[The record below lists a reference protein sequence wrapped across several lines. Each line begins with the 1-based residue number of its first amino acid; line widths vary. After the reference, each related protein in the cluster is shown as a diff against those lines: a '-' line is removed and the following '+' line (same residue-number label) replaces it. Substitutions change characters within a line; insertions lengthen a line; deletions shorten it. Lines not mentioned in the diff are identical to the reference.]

1 MSELK
6 IVYVF
11 EGDDLSKFYN
21 KLKKNYKILYLSPLL
36 IIKMQN

>member
-21 KLKKNYKILYLSPLL
+21 KLKKIINFIFMSLCLL
-36 IIKMQN
+36 